1 MGDAGESDVNQHP
14 ERDTEALTDEMVD
27 DLAEKSKEWTRKRLA
42 NDNAEDEANRAEEK
56 AKIAKADHEMAEEAK
71 KAASIAE
78 RVAAMKASAADSE
91 KSGAN
96 AKVEE
101 SKIELTNA
109 KEAYKAANAV
119 AKDERERTQPDPN
132 SASANS
138 HQYCNDMERLA
149 KAKEE
154 KKKKAFECPFCGK
167 Q

>member
-71 KAASIAE
+71 KAA
-78 RVAAMKASAADSE
+78 AMKASAADSE

-109 KEAYKAANAV
+109 KE
-119 AKDERERTQPDPN
+119 
-132 SASANS
+132 
-138 HQYCNDMERLA
+138 
-149 KAKEE
+149 
-154 KKKKAFECPFCGK
+154 
-167 Q
+167 